1 MSDIEVQIVQKTHKD
16 EQCDVFIINEQVIFD
31 AKEHVLK
38 TVASGKCITL
48 YSTSSECLSLL
59 IRGQGK
65 VISQRELMTVIWSE
79 KNRDINA
86 NAFYQMLLTLRRALE
101 RAGAGSNI
109 ILTVKRKGLLIDES
123 TAIEWKK
130 RDVTKPEPSITYS
143 DHINIV
149 NQHEMPIEIN
159 HNSSV
164 ADNFSTDETGISKTP
179 TKMVKTKLRPIII
192 LGLSAVISAG
202 IFYTFISSKKE
213 SGYFRH
219 YNSTQ
224 KIDDCTFVYM
234 NDSYS
239 NKSLSNII
247 TDIGLDCS
255 LSKFIYLTSL
265 SSAPQESIIICSVPV
280 TASHANMCTSY
291 FYLDRNHAS

>member
-1 MSDIEVQIVQKTHKD
+1 MSDTEVKVVQKTQKD
-16 EQCDVFIINEQVIFD
+16 EHCDVFIINNQVIFD

-48 YSTSSECLSLL
+48 YSTSSACLSLL

-123 TAIEWKK
+123 TTIEWKTG
-130 RDVTKPEPSITYS
+130 DVTKPELSITYS
-143 DHINIV
+143 DLINTV
-149 NQHEMPIEIN
+149 NNNELPIEVN
-159 HNSSV
+159 PPSSV
-164 ADNFSTDETGISKTP
+164 TDNFSADETTIAKIPSKI
-179 TKMVKTKLRPIII
+179 VKTKLRHITI

-202 IFYTFISSKKE
+202 IFFTFITSKKE

-219 YNSTQ
+219 HNSTQ
-224 KIDDCTFVYM
+224 KIDYCTFVYM

-239 NKSLSNII
+239 NKGLSNII
-247 TDIGLDCS
+247 TEIGLDCS

-265 SSAPQESIIICSVPV
+265 SSAPQESIIICSVPI

>member
-1 MSDIEVQIVQKTHKD
+1 MQIIHKD
-16 EQCDVFIINEQVIFD
+16 EQCDVFIINERVIFD

-130 RDVTKPEPSITYS
+130 GDVTKPEPSITYS
-143 DHINIV
+143 DHMNIV

-159 HNSSV
+159 HNSTV
-164 ADNFSTDETGISKTP
+164 ADNFSTDETGIAKIP
-179 TKMVKTKLRPIII
+179 TKMVKTKLRPIIT

-202 IFYTFISSKKE
+202 IFYAFISSKKD
-213 SGYFRH
+213 SGYFRY

-247 TDIGLDCS
+247 TEIGLDCS

-291 FYLDRNHAS
+291 FYLDRNHAG

>member
-1 MSDIEVQIVQKTHKD
+1 MQKTQKD
-16 EQCDVFIINEQVIFD
+16 EQCDVFIINNQVIFD

-38 TVASGKCITL
+38 TVASGKSITL
-48 YSTSSECLSLL
+48 YSTSSECLLLL
-59 IRGQGK
+59 IRRQGE

-109 ILTVKRKGLLIDES
+109 IQTVKRKGLLIDEN
-123 TAIEWKK
+123 TAIEWQTS
-130 RDVTKPEPSITYS
+130 DVTTPEPLITYS
-143 DHINIV
+143 DHANITDIPDM
-149 NQHEMPIEIN
+149 HEMPIEIN
-159 HNSSV
+159 SPSSEVDNSCS
-164 ADNFSTDETGISKTP
+164 DETAIVKIP
-179 TKMVKTKLRPIII
+179 TKMVKTKLSRITT

-213 SGYFRH
+213 SDYFSH

-234 NDSYS
+234 NDSYN
-239 NKSLSNII
+239 NKNLSNII
-247 TDIGLDCS
+247 TEIGLDCS
-255 LSKFIYLTSL
+255 TDKFIYLTSL
-265 SSAPQESIIICSVPV
+265 STAPQESIIICSVPV
-280 TASHANMCTSY
+280 TASHANKCTSY